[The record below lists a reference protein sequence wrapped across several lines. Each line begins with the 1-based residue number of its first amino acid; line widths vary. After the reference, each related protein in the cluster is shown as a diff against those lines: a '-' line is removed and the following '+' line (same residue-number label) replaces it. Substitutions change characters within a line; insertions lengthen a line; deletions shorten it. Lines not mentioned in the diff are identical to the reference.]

1 MPDARSGADVAAA
14 VDPRVLRSREAIAEA
29 SIAQFVE
36 HGYRGASLDDIAG
49 LAGVAKGTIYNI
61 YGDKEGLFRAI
72 IGEAIDTA
80 ERFSVEVA
88 ANLGGTDDVENELIA
103 AAQQLSRA
111 VLGGRIV
118 PLRRLLISEATRF
131 PEFARD
137 YYERA
142 PGRVMATLAG
152 GLRRF
157 DERGLL
163 GIDDAQMA
171 AEQLA
176 FLVLGASLDRALFE
190 AESQPPEVVEARAI
204 AGVRVFLR
212 AYAPPSTNV
221 DRDGSGV
228 R

>member
-1 MPDARSGADVAAA
+1 MPDRDPKTGPDATAA
-14 VDPRVLRSREAIAEA
+14 VDPRVRRSREAIAEA
-29 SIAQFVE
+29 AIAQFIE
-36 HGYRGASLDDIAG
+36 RGYRDASLDDIAR
-49 LAGVAKGTIYNI
+49 LAGVAKRTIYNI
-61 YGDKEGLFRAI
+61 YTDKEALFRAI
-72 IGEAIDTA
+72 LGEAVDTA

-88 ANLGGTDDVENELIA
+88 ATLGGTDDVETELTA
-103 AAQQLSRA
+103 VARELSRA

-118 PLRRLLISEATRF
+118 PLRRLLISEAARF

-142 PGRVMATLAG
+142 PGRVMTTLAL
-152 GLRRF
+152 GLNRF

-163 GIDDAQMA
+163 RIDDAEMA

-190 AESQPPEVVEARAI
+190 VDGPPTEAVEARAI

-212 AYAPPSTNV
+212 AYAAT
-221 DRDGSGV
+221 
-228 R
+228 